1 MATRLPEAEGSVR
14 GEGPNEEESETT
26 VGLGNDMHQKTAEAE
41 LALRGRGEAPR
52 AQRSGESRPATH
64 GDERSGNDG
73 LMERVVER
81 SNVEKALKRVK
92 QNKGS
97 PGVDGMKVDE
107 LAEHLTK
114 HWKEIRAQLLE
125 GTYRPN
131 EVRGVEIPKSG
142 GGVRKLGI
150 PTALDRCIQQSILQ
164 VLQPMV
170 DPTFSQH
177 SHGFRPGRRAHDA
190 VCEAQ
195 RYIQSGKRV
204 VVDVDLEQFF
214 DRVNHDVL
222 MGRLEKRIS
231 DKRMLG
237 LIRRYLEAGI
247 MANGVVMERYE
258 GTPQGGPLSPLL
270 ANVLL
275 DEVDKELEKRG
286 LSFVRYADDLNVY
299 IKSKRAGERAMQTL
313 RRLYGRLRL
322 RINEAKSAV
331 GRPWDRKFLGYSF
344 WVAPGRTVKRKV
356 SPKALEAMKERVR
369 DITSRSGGRSLT
381 AVMAELRS
389 YLGGWKQYFKLA
401 DTPGVFKVLDEWIR
415 HRLRQVQLK
424 QWKRGKTIYREL
436 TRRGTAEDVAR
447 QVAGNS
453 TRWWRNSAMLL
464 NVALPNTYFD
474 AEGVPRLAN

>member
-1 MATRLPEAEGSVR
+1 M
-14 GEGPNEEESETT
+14 
-26 VGLGNDMHQKTAEAE
+26 
-41 LALRGRGEAPR
+41 
-52 AQRSGESRPATH
+52 
-64 GDERSGNDG
+64 
-73 LMERVVER
+73 
-81 SNVEKALKRVK
+81 
-92 QNKGS
+92 
-97 PGVDGMKVDE
+97 
-107 LAEHLTK
+107 
-114 HWKEIRAQLLE
+114 
-125 GTYRPN
+125 
-131 EVRGVEIPKSG
+131 
-142 GGVRKLGI
+142 
-150 PTALDRCIQQSILQ
+150 
-164 VLQPMV
+164 
-170 DPTFSQH
+170 
-177 SHGFRPGRRAHDA
+177 
-190 VCEAQ
+190 
-195 RYIQSGKRV
+195 
-204 VVDVDLEQFF
+204 
-214 DRVNHDVL
+214 
-222 MGRLEKRIS
+222 
-231 DKRMLG
+231 
-237 LIRRYLEAGI
+237 
-247 MANGVVMERYE
+247 
-258 GTPQGGPLSPLL
+258 SPLL

-474 AEGVPRLAN
+474 AEGVPRLAT